1 MVDAYRLVSMGVQ
14 DTRRKLD
21 PLFDPSSL
29 AIVGA
34 SPDSWYSS
42 RITENLTDYG
52 YDGDCY
58 LVNPNRETAWDR
70 RCYDAIS
77 DLPEVVDLAVVVV
90 PREYVVDVVREAGE
104 VGVPAALVITTGF
117 SEADERGA
125 ELEAEL
131 EATAEEYAI
140 SVAGPNCIG
149 LANAQAGTVLTGL
162 CSREP
167 EPGHIGLASQSGAL
181 SFATFFENAAD
192 EDTHFSHIVSTGNE
206 VDQSLVDY
214 VEYMAADPDVEV
226 ICTYI
231 EGVTEPRRFIEV
243 ARETVATG
251 TPVLAVKVGSSD
263 VAQAAAESHTG
274 SLTGNDEV
282 WDAAFGQA
290 GIERL
295 PDIPDLTSRAQ
306 AHAAFDPPDSS
317 RVCVASTSG
326 GLATLLADLAEDRGL
341 DLPQLG
347 DGTEEA
353 LLEMEDLLTF
363 GELHNP
369 VDIRAQG
376 AEVLP
381 DVAETLFADDAFDA
395 YVFGIGLSAV
405 DADADLI
412 ADHLL
417 TVAEMTDAPVIFLW
431 TGRREPAELD
441 DPQPYERVRADYPLF
456 YEPSKAIDALASLV
470 RFDEARDRLVG
481 RPPFELDERSPS
493 DLPSDATLTWSQA
506 TSLLDD
512 YGIDLPATR
521 SASSSEEAARYASRI
536 GTPVVMKVDSPDIAH
551 RNDVGAVRVGVES
564 SAEAQRAYEDIVA
577 NVFEH
582 DDEATIEGV
591 LVQEMIEG
599 GVEALVGASQDP
611 NLGPVVTLGSGGTQ
625 VEALQDTTHLV
636 APFGKGDAYG
646 ALKRTDLPARFEH
659 EFGPDAS
666 LDSLAN
672 LITKVGNLVAKRR
685 EVAELDLNPVMVRPD
700 RSVCVDAF
708 VKTD

>member
-1 MVDAYRLVSMGVQ
+1 MDVQ
-14 DTRRKLD
+14 DARRDLD
-21 PLFDPSSL
+21 PLFDPESL

-34 SPDSWYSS
+34 SPDSWYAS
-42 RITENLTDYG
+42 RITDNLLSYG
-52 YDGDCY
+52 YDGDVY
-58 LVNPNRETAWDR
+58 LINPNREEAWDR
-70 RCYDAIS
+70 NCYDSIA
-77 DLPEVVDLAVVVV
+77 DVPETVDLAVVVV
-90 PREYVVDVVREAGE
+90 PREVVVDVVREAGE
-104 VGVPAALVITTGF
+104 EGVPTALVITTGF
-117 SEADERGA
+117 SEADERGM

-131 EATAEEYAI
+131 KATAEEAGI
-140 SVAGPNCIG
+140 RVAGPNCIG
-149 LANAQAGTVLTGL
+149 LANAQEGLVLTGL
-162 CSREP
+162 CSRQP

-192 EDTHFSHIVSTGNE
+192 EDTHFSHIISTGNE
-206 VDQSLVDY
+206 VDQGLADY
-214 VEYMAADPDVEV
+214 VEYMAADPDCEV

-231 EGVTEPRRFIEV
+231 EGVSEPRRFIEV

-251 TPVLAVKVGSSD
+251 TPVLAVKVGSSE
-263 VAQAAAESHTG
+263 VAQEAAESHTG

-290 GIERL
+290 GIERV
-295 PDIPDLTSRAQ
+295 PDIPDLTSRAS

-326 GLATLLADLAEDRGL
+326 GLATLLADLVDER
-341 DLPQLG
+341 DLEMPQLSAE
-347 DGTEEA
+347 TEQA
-353 LLEMEDLLTF
+353 MLDMDDLLTF

-369 VDIRAQG
+369 VDIRAAG

-381 DVAETLFADDAFDA
+381 EVAGELFADDSFDA

-405 DADADLI
+405 DEDADMI

-417 TVAEMTDAPVIFLW
+417 EVGKMTDDPVIFLW
-431 TGRREPAELD
+431 TGRKEPAELD
-441 DPQPYERVRADYPLF
+441 DPQPYERVRAEFPLF
-456 YEPSKAIDALASLV
+456 YEPTKAVDALASLV

-481 RPPFELDERSPS
+481 RPPFELENRVTSG
-493 DLPSDATLTWSQA
+493 LPPESTVTWADATE
-506 TSLLDD
+506 LLED
-512 YGIDLPATR
+512 YGIDLPETRLATE
-521 SASSSEEAARYASRI
+521 SEEAARYASQI
-536 GTPVVMKVDSPDIAH
+536 GTPVVMKVDSPDVAH
-551 RNDVGAVRVGVES
+551 RNHIGAVRVGVES
-564 SAEAQRAYEDIVA
+564 PTDAQRAYEEIVA
-577 NVFEH
+577 AVFEH
-582 DDEATIEGV
+582 HPDATIEGV
-591 LVQEMIEG
+591 LVQEMVDS

-611 NLGPVVTLGSGGTQ
+611 NLGPVVTVGSGGTQ
-625 VEALQDTTHLV
+625 VEALKDTTHLV

-685 EVAELDLNPVMVRPD
+685 EVAELDLNPVMVRPE

-708 VKTD
+708 VGTD

>member
-1 MVDAYRLVSMGVQ
+1 ME
-14 DTRRKLD
+14 TRELD

-42 RITENLTDYG
+42 RITEHLTSYG
-52 YDGDCY
+52 YDGDYY
-58 LVNPNRETAWDR
+58 LVNPNREEAWDR
-70 RCYDAIS
+70 QCYDTVS
-77 DLPEVVDLAVVVV
+77 DLPEVVDLVVVVV
-90 PREYVVDVVREAGE
+90 PREHVVDVVREAGE

-131 EATAEEYAI
+131 EATAADYAI

-192 EDTHFSHIVSTGNE
+192 EDTHFSHVVSTGNE
-206 VDQSLVDY
+206 VDQSLADY

-263 VAQAAAESHTG
+263 VATAAAESHTG

-290 GIERL
+290 GIERV
-295 PDIPDLTSRAQ
+295 PDVPDLTSRAS
-306 AHAAFDPPDSS
+306 AHAAFDPPDSN

-326 GLATLLADLAEDRGL
+326 GLATLLADLAEERGL
-341 DLPQLG
+341 DLPQLA
-347 DGTEEA
+347 DETEQA
-353 LLEMEDLLTF
+353 LLDDDALLTF
-363 GELHNP
+363 GELNNP

-381 DVAETLFADDAFDA
+381 DVAETLFADDSFDA

-405 DADADLI
+405 DADADTI

-417 TVAEMTDAPVIFLW
+417 EVGEMTDDPVIFLW
-431 TGRREPAELD
+431 TGRQEPADLD
-441 DPQPYERVRADYPLF
+441 DPQPYERVRAEYPLF
-456 YEPSKAIDALASLV
+456 YEPTKSIDALASLV

-481 RPPFELDERSPS
+481 RPPFELDERPVSA
-493 DLPSDATLTWSQA
+493 DLPGNRTITWSTA
-506 TSLLDD
+506 TDLLEN

-536 GTPVVMKVDSPDIAH
+536 GTPVVMKVDSPDVAH
-551 RNDVGAVRVGVES
+551 RNRVGAVRVGVDS
-564 SAEAQRAYEDIVA
+564 PSEAQRAYEEIVA

-611 NLGPVVTLGSGGTQ
+611 NLGPVVTVGSGGTQ

-636 APFGKGDAYG
+636 APFGEGDAYG
-646 ALKRTDLPARFEH
+646 ALNRTDLPARFEH
-659 EFGPDAS
+659 EFGSDAS

-672 LITKVGNLVAKRR
+672 LVTKVGNLVAKRR
-685 EVAELDLNPVMVRPD
+685 DVAELDLNPVMVRPE

-708 VKTD
+708 VKTE

>member
-1 MVDAYRLVSMGVQ
+1 MN
-14 DTRRKLD
+14 TRELD

-42 RITENLTDYG
+42 RITEHLTDYG
-52 YDGDCY
+52 YDGDLY

-70 RCYDAIS
+70 RCYDAMS
-77 DLPEVVDLAVVVV
+77 GLPETVDLAVVVV
-90 PREYVVDVVREAGE
+90 PREHVVDVVREAGE

-131 EATAEEYAI
+131 EATAAEYAI

-206 VDQSLVDY
+206 VDQSLADY

-274 SLTGNDEV
+274 SLTGNDEA

-290 GIERL
+290 GIERV
-295 PDIPDLTSRAQ
+295 PDVPDLTSRAR
-306 AHAAFDPPDSS
+306 AHAAFDPPDSN

-326 GLATLLADLAEDRGL
+326 GLATLLADLAEERGL
-341 DLPQLG
+341 DLPRLAG
-347 DGTEEA
+347 GTEEA
-353 LLEMEDLLTF
+353 LLEMDDLLTF

-369 VDIRAQG
+369 VDIRAQV
-376 AEVLP
+376 AAVLP
-381 DVAETLFADDAFDA
+381 AVAEELFTDEAFDA

-405 DADADLI
+405 DADADAI

-417 TVAEMTDAPVIFLW
+417 DVTEMTDDPVIFLW
-431 TGRREPAELD
+431 TGRREPADLD
-441 DPQPYERVRADYPLF
+441 DPQPYERVRAEYPLF

-481 RPPFELDERSPS
+481 RPPFELDGRTPS
-493 DLPSDATLTWSQA
+493 DLPRDATLTWSRA

-521 SASSSEEAARYASRI
+521 SATSSEEAARYASRI
-536 GTPVVMKVDSPDIAH
+536 GTPVVMKVDSPDVAH
-551 RNDVGAVRVGVES
+551 RNEVGAVRVGVES

-577 NVFEH
+577 NVFEY

-611 NLGPVVTLGSGGTQ
+611 NLGPVVTVGSGGTQ

-646 ALKRTDLPARFEH
+646 ALNRTDLPARFEH
-659 EFGPDAS
+659 EFGHDAS

-672 LITKVGNLVAKRR
+672 LITKVGNLVARRR
-685 EVAELDLNPVMVRPD
+685 EVAELDLNPVMVRPE

-708 VKTD
+708 VGTD

>member
-1 MVDAYRLVSMGVQ
+1 MN
-14 DTRRKLD
+14 TRQLD

-42 RITENLTDYG
+42 RIFEHLTGYG
-52 YDGDCY
+52 YDGDRY
-58 LVNPNRETAWDR
+58 LVNPNREAAWDR
-70 RCYDAIS
+70 TCYDGVS

-90 PREYVVDVVREAGE
+90 PREHVVDVVREAGE
-104 VGVPAALVITTGF
+104 VGIPAALVITTGF

-131 EATAEEYAI
+131 EATAAEYEI

-192 EDTHFSHIVSTGNE
+192 EDTHFSHVVSTGNE
-206 VDQSLVDY
+206 VDQSLADY
-214 VEYMAADPDVEV
+214 VAYMAADPDVEV

-251 TPVLAVKVGSSD
+251 TPVLAVKVGGSD

-290 GIERL
+290 GIERV
-295 PDIPDLTSRAQ
+295 PDVPDLTSRAS
-306 AHAAFDPPDSS
+306 AHAAFDPPDSN

-326 GLATLLADLAEDRGL
+326 GLATLLADLAEERGL
-341 DLPQLG
+341 DLPQLA
-347 DGTEEA
+347 DETERR
-353 LLEMEDLLTF
+353 LLDSDDLLTF

-376 AEVLP
+376 AEILP
-381 DVAETLFADDAFDA
+381 DVADTLFADDGFDA

-405 DADADLI
+405 DEDAAMI

-417 TVAEMTDAPVIFLW
+417 DVEEMTDDPVIFLW
-431 TGRREPAELD
+431 TGRRSPADLD
-441 DPQPYERVRADYPLF
+441 DPQPYERVRAEYPLF
-456 YEPSKAIDALASLV
+456 YEPTKAIDALASLV

-481 RPPFELDERSPS
+481 RPPFELDERPAASE
-493 DLPSDATLTWSQA
+493 LPANSTLPWSRATA
-506 TSLLDD
+506 LLED

-521 SASSSEEAARYASRI
+521 SASSSEEAARFASRI

-551 RNDVGAVRVGVES
+551 RNHIGAVRVGVDS
-564 SAEAQRAYEDIVA
+564 PSAAQRAYEDIVA
-577 NVFEH
+577 AVFEH

-591 LVQEMIEG
+591 LVQERVDS

-611 NLGPVVTLGSGGTQ
+611 NLGPVVTVGSGGTQ

-672 LITKVGNLVAKRR
+672 LVTKVGNLVATRR
-685 EVAELDLNPVMVRPD
+685 EVAELDLNPVMVRPE

-708 VKTD
+708 VKTE

>member
-1 MVDAYRLVSMGVQ
+1 M
-14 DTRRKLD
+14 DTRQLD

-42 RITENLTDYG
+42 RIFEHLTGYG
-52 YDGDCY
+52 YDGDLY
-58 LVNPNRETAWDR
+58 LVNPNREEAWDR
-70 RCYDAIS
+70 PCYDGVS

-90 PREYVVDVVREAGE
+90 PRGHVVDVVREAGE
-104 VGVPAALVITTGF
+104 LGIPAALVITTGF

-131 EATAEEYAI
+131 EATAAAYEI

-206 VDQSLVDY
+206 VDQSLADY
-214 VEYMAADPDVEV
+214 VGYMAADPDVEV

-251 TPVLAVKVGSSD
+251 TPVLAVKVGGSD

-290 GIERL
+290 GIERV
-295 PDIPDLTSRAQ
+295 PDVPDLTSRAS
-306 AHAAFDPPDSS
+306 AHAAFDPPDSN

-326 GLATLLADLAEDRGL
+326 GLATLLADLAEERGL
-341 DLPQLG
+341 DLPQLA
-347 DGTEEA
+347 DETERR
-353 LLEMEDLLTF
+353 LLDSDDLLTF
-363 GELHNP
+363 DELHNP

-376 AEVLP
+376 AEILP
-381 DVAETLFADDAFDA
+381 DVADTLFADDGFDA

-405 DADADLI
+405 DEDAAMI

-417 TVAEMTDAPVIFLW
+417 DVAEMTDDPVMFLW
-431 TGRREPAELD
+431 TGRRSPADLD
-441 DPQPYERVRADYPLF
+441 DPQPYERVRAEYPLF
-456 YEPSKAIDALASLV
+456 YEPTKAIDALASLV

-481 RPPFELDERSPS
+481 RPPFELDERPAASELS
-493 DLPSDATLTWSQA
+493 ANSTLPWSRATA
-506 TSLLDD
+506 LLED

-551 RNDVGAVRVGVES
+551 RNHIGAVRVGVDS
-564 SAEAQRAYEDIVA
+564 PSAAQRAYEDIVA
-577 NVFEH
+577 AVFEY

-591 LVQEMIEG
+591 LVQEMVDS

-611 NLGPVVTLGSGGTQ
+611 NLGPVVTVGSGGTQ

-646 ALKRTDLPARFEH
+646 ALKRTDLRARFEH
-659 EFGPDAS
+659 GFGPDAS

-672 LITKVGNLVAKRR
+672 LVTKVGNLVATRR
-685 EVAELDLNPVMVRPD
+685 EVAELDLNPVMVRPE

-708 VKTD
+708 VKTE

>member
-1 MVDAYRLVSMGVQ
+1 M
-14 DTRRKLD
+14 DTRQLD

-42 RITENLTDYG
+42 RITEHLTGYG
-52 YDGDCY
+52 YDGDYY
-58 LVNPNRETAWDR
+58 LVNPNREAAWDR
-70 RCYDAIS
+70 RCYDSVS
-77 DLPEVVDLAVVVV
+77 DLPEVVDLVVVVV
-90 PREYVVDVVREAGE
+90 PREHVVDVVREAGE

-131 EATAEEYAI
+131 EATAADYDI
-140 SVAGPNCIG
+140 NVAGPNCIG

-167 EPGHIGLASQSGAL
+167 EPGNIGLASQSGAL

-192 EDTHFSHIVSTGNE
+192 EDTHFSHVVSTGNE
-206 VDQSLVDY
+206 VDQSLADY

-251 TPVLAVKVGSSD
+251 TPVLAVKVGGSD

-290 GIERL
+290 GIERV
-295 PDIPDLTSRAQ
+295 PDVPDLTSRAS
-306 AHAAFDPPDSS
+306 AHAAFDPPDSN

-326 GLATLLADLAEDRGL
+326 GLATLLADLAEERGL
-341 DLPQLG
+341 DLPQLA
-347 DGTEEA
+347 DETEQR
-353 LLEMEDLLTF
+353 LLDNDALLTF

-376 AEVLP
+376 AEILP
-381 DVAETLFADDAFDA
+381 EVAETLFADDGFDA

-405 DADADLI
+405 DADADAI

-417 TVAEMTDAPVIFLW
+417 EVGEMTDDPVIFLW
-431 TGRREPAELD
+431 TGRQEPADLD
-441 DPQPYERVRADYPLF
+441 DPQPYERVRAEFPLF
-456 YEPSKAIDALASLV
+456 YEPTKSIDALASLV

-481 RPPFELDERSPS
+481 RPPFELDERPVSSAPPTNS
-493 DLPSDATLTWSQA
+493 TLTWSRA
-506 TSLLDD
+506 TELLED

-551 RNDVGAVRVGVES
+551 RNEVGAARVGVDS
-564 SAEAQRAYEDIVA
+564 PAAAQRAYEEIVA

-591 LVQEMIEG
+591 LVQEMVDS

-611 NLGPVVTLGSGGTQ
+611 NLGPVVTVGSGGTQ

-646 ALKRTDLPARFEH
+646 ALKRTDLPARFDH

-672 LITKVGNLVAKRR
+672 LVTKVGNLVATRR
-685 EVAELDLNPVMVRPD
+685 EVTELDLNPVMVRPE

-708 VKTD
+708 VKTE

>member
-1 MVDAYRLVSMGVQ
+1 ME
-14 DTRRKLD
+14 TRELD

-42 RITENLTDYG
+42 RITEHLTDYG
-52 YDGDCY
+52 YDGEHY

-70 RCYDAIS
+70 RCYDAIA
-77 DLPEVVDLAVVVV
+77 DLPEVVDLVVVVV
-90 PREYVVDVVREAGE
+90 PREHVVDVVREAGE

-131 EATAEEYAI
+131 EATAAEYDI

-274 SLTGNDEV
+274 SLTGNDAV

-306 AHAAFDPPDSS
+306 AHAAFDPPDSN

-341 DLPQLG
+341 DLPQLA
-347 DGTEEA
+347 DGTETT

-381 DVAETLFADDAFDA
+381 DVAETLFADEAFDA

-405 DADADLI
+405 DSDADLI

-441 DPQPYERVRADYPLF
+441 DPQPYEQVRAEYPLF

-481 RPPFELDERSPS
+481 RPPFELDERGPS
-493 DLPSDATLTWSQA
+493 DLPSDTTLTWSRA
-506 TSLLDD
+506 TALLDD
-512 YGIDLPATR
+512 YGIDRPATR

-551 RNDVGAVRVGVES
+551 RNDVGAVRVGVDS
-564 SAEAQRAYEDIVA
+564 PAEAQRAYEDIVA

-611 NLGPVVTLGSGGTQ
+611 NLGPVVTVGSGGTQ

-685 EVAELDLNPVMVRPD
+685 EVAELDLNPVMVRPE

-708 VKTD
+708 VKTE

>member
-1 MVDAYRLVSMGVQ
+1 MGVQ
-14 DTRRKLD
+14 DTRRNLD
-21 PLFDPSSL
+21 PLFDPASL

-42 RITENLTDYG
+42 RITEHLTSYG
-52 YDGDCY
+52 YDGDLY
-58 LVNPNRETAWDR
+58 LVNPNRESAWDR
-70 RCYDAIS
+70 RCYDAVS
-77 DLPEVVDLAVVVV
+77 DLPAVVDLVVVVV
-90 PREYVVDVVREAGE
+90 PREHVVDVVRESGE
-104 VGVPAALVITTGF
+104 LGIPAALVITTGF

-140 SVAGPNCIG
+140 NVAGPNCIG
-149 LANAQAGTVLTGL
+149 LANTQAGTVLTGI

-167 EPGHIGLASQSGAL
+167 DPGNIGLASQSGAL

-206 VDQSLVDY
+206 VDQSLADY

-274 SLTGNDEV
+274 SLTGNDAA

-290 GIERL
+290 GIERV
-295 PDIPDLTSRAQ
+295 PDIPDLTTRAQ
-306 AHAAFDPPDSS
+306 AHAAFDPPDSR
-317 RVCVASTSG
+317 RVCIASTSG
-326 GLATLLADLAEDRGL
+326 GLATLLADLAEERGL
-341 DLPQLG
+341 DLPQLA
-347 DGTEEA
+347 DETETA
-353 LLEMEDLLTF
+353 LLEMDDLLTF

-381 DVAETLFADDAFDA
+381 EVADALFADDSFDA

-405 DADADLI
+405 DEDADVI

-417 TVAEMTDAPVIFLW
+417 AVAEMTDDPVIFLW
-431 TGRREPAELD
+431 TGRREPADLD
-441 DPQPYERVRADYPLF
+441 DPQPYERVRAEYPLF
-456 YEPSKAIDALASLV
+456 YEPGKSIDALASLV

-481 RPPFELDERSPS
+481 RPPFELGERSVS
-493 DLPSDATLTWSQA
+493 DLPSDSTLAWSRATA
-506 TSLLDD
+506 LLED
-512 YGIDLPATR
+512 YGVDLPATR
-521 SASSSEEAARYASRI
+521 SATSSEEAARYASRI
-536 GTPVVMKVDSPDIAH
+536 GTPVVMKVDSPDVAH
-551 RNDVGAVRVGVES
+551 RNRIGAVRVGVDS
-564 SAEAQRAYEDIVA
+564 PAAAQRAYEEIVA

-582 DDEATIEGV
+582 DADATIEGV
-591 LVQEMIEG
+591 LVQEMVEG

-646 ALKRTDLPARFEH
+646 ALDRTDIPARFEH
-659 EFGPDAS
+659 EFGADAS

-672 LITKVGNLVAKRR
+672 LVTKVGNLVAKRR
-685 EVAELDLNPVMVRPD
+685 DVAELDLNPVMVRPE

-708 VKTD
+708 VRTD

>member
-1 MVDAYRLVSMGVQ
+1 MAIQ
-14 DTRRKLD
+14 DTRRNLD
-21 PLFDPSSL
+21 PLFDPASL

-34 SPDSWYSS
+34 SPDSWYAS
-42 RITENLTDYG
+42 RITENLTSYG
-52 YDGDCY
+52 YDGDLY
-58 LVNPNRETAWDR
+58 LVNPNREEAWDR
-70 RCYDAIS
+70 NCYDSVS
-77 DLPEVVDLAVVVV
+77 DLPETVDLAVVVV
-90 PREYVVDVVREAGE
+90 PREVVVDVVREAGE
-104 VGVPAALVITTGF
+104 GGIPAALVITTGF

-131 EATAEEYAI
+131 EAAAADYDI

-167 EPGHIGLASQSGAL
+167 RPGNIGLASQSGAL

-206 VDQSLVDY
+206 VDQSLADY

-251 TPVLAVKVGSSD
+251 TPVLAVKVGGSD

-290 GIERL
+290 GIERV
-295 PDIPDLTSRAQ
+295 PDIPDLTSRAS
-306 AHAAFDPPDSS
+306 AHAAFDPPDSN

-326 GLATLLADLAEDRGL
+326 GLATLLADLAEERGL
-341 DLPQLG
+341 DLPQLA
-347 DGTEEA
+347 DGTEQA
-353 LLEMEDLLTF
+353 LLDDDALLTF

-376 AEVLP
+376 AEILP
-381 DVAETLFADDAFDA
+381 DVAETLFADDGFDA

-405 DADADLI
+405 DADADAI

-417 TVAEMTDAPVIFLW
+417 AVAEMTDDPVIFLW
-431 TGRREPAELD
+431 TGRKQPQALD
-441 DPQPYERVRADYPLF
+441 DPQPYERVRAEYPLF

-470 RFDEARDRLVG
+470 EFDRARDRLVG
-481 RPPFELDERSPS
+481 RPPFELDGQTPS
-493 DLPSDATLTWSQA
+493 DLPSNSTLTWSQS

-512 YGIDLPATR
+512 YGIDLPTTR

-536 GTPVVMKVDSPDIAH
+536 GTPVVMKVDSPDVAH
-551 RNDVGAVRVGVES
+551 RNEVGAVRVGVDS
-564 SAEAQRAYEDIVA
+564 PAAAQRAYEEIVA
-577 NVFEH
+577 NVFEY

-591 LVQEMIEG
+591 LVQEMVDS

-611 NLGPVVTLGSGGTQ
+611 NLGPVVTVGSGGTQ

-646 ALKRTDLPARFEH
+646 ALNRTDIPARFEH
-659 EFGPDAS
+659 EFGADAS

-672 LITKVGNLVAKRR
+672 LVTKVGNLVAKRR
-685 EVAELDLNPVMVRPD
+685 EVAALDLNPVMVRPE

-708 VKTD
+708 VRTD

>member
-1 MVDAYRLVSMGVQ
+1 MAIQ
-14 DTRRKLD
+14 DTRRNLD

-34 SPDSWYSS
+34 SPDSWYAS

-52 YDGDCY
+52 YDGDLY
-58 LVNPNRETAWDR
+58 LVNPNREEAWNR
-70 RCYDAIS
+70 PCYDGVS

-90 PREYVVDVVREAGE
+90 PREHVVDVVREAGE
-104 VGVPAALVITTGF
+104 TGIPAALVITTGF

-131 EATAEEYAI
+131 EAAAAANEI

-162 CSREP
+162 CSRAP
-167 EPGHIGLASQSGAL
+167 DPGHIGLASQSGAL

-192 EDTHFSHIVSTGNE
+192 EDTHFSHVVSTGNE
-206 VDQSLVDY
+206 VDQSLADY

-251 TPVLAVKVGSSD
+251 TPVLAVKVGGSD

-290 GIERL
+290 GIERV

-306 AHAAFDPPDSS
+306 AHAAFDPPDSN

-341 DLPQLG
+341 AMPQLAA
-347 DGTEEA
+347 DTERR
-353 LLEMEDLLTF
+353 LLDDDDLLTF

-376 AEVLP
+376 AEILP
-381 DVAETLFADDAFDA
+381 DVAETLFADDGFDA

-405 DADADLI
+405 DEDAAVI

-417 TVAEMTDAPVIFLW
+417 EVAGMTDDPVIFLW
-431 TGRREPAELD
+431 TGRRSPADLD
-441 DPQPYERVRADYPLF
+441 DPQPYERVRAEYPLF
-456 YEPSKAIDALASLV
+456 YEPTKAIDALASLV

-481 RPPFELDERSPS
+481 RPPFELDGRTPS
-493 DLPSDATLTWSQA
+493 DLPADSTLTWSRSTA
-506 TSLLDD
+506 LLED
-512 YGIDLPATR
+512 YGVDLPRTR

-551 RNDVGAVRVGVES
+551 RNRVGAVRVGVDS
-564 SAEAQRAYEDIVA
+564 PSAAQRAYEDIVA
-577 NVFEH
+577 AAFDH

-591 LVQEMIEG
+591 LVQEMVDS

-611 NLGPVVTLGSGGTQ
+611 NLGPVVTVGSGGTQ

-672 LITKVGNLVAKRR
+672 LVTKVGNLVAKRR
-685 EVAELDLNPVMVRPD
+685 EVAELDLNPVMVRPE

-708 VKTD
+708 VKTE

>member
-1 MVDAYRLVSMGVQ
+1 ME
-14 DTRRKLD
+14 TRELD

-42 RITENLTDYG
+42 RITEHLTSYG
-52 YDGDCY
+52 YDGDYY
-58 LVNPNRETAWDR
+58 LVNPNREEAWDR
-70 RCYDAIS
+70 QCYDTVS
-77 DLPEVVDLAVVVV
+77 DLPEVVDLVVVVV
-90 PREYVVDVVREAGE
+90 PREHVVDVVREAGE

-131 EATAEEYAI
+131 EATAADYAI

-192 EDTHFSHIVSTGNE
+192 EDTHFSHVVSTGNE
-206 VDQSLVDY
+206 VDQSLADY

-263 VAQAAAESHTG
+263 VATAAAESHTG

-290 GIERL
+290 GIERV
-295 PDIPDLTSRAQ
+295 PDVPDLTSRAS
-306 AHAAFDPPDSS
+306 AHAAFDPPDSN

-326 GLATLLADLAEDRGL
+326 GLATLLADLAEERGL
-341 DLPQLG
+341 DLPQLA
-347 DGTEEA
+347 DETERA
-353 LLEMEDLLTF
+353 LLDDDALLTF

-376 AEVLP
+376 AEILP
-381 DVAETLFADDAFDA
+381 DVAETLFADDNFDA

-405 DADADLI
+405 DEDADVI

-417 TVAEMTDAPVIFLW
+417 EVGEMTDDPVIFLW
-431 TGRREPAELD
+431 TGRQEPADLD
-441 DPQPYERVRADYPLF
+441 DPQPYERVRAEYPLF
-456 YEPSKAIDALASLV
+456 YEPTKSIDALASLV

-481 RPPFELDERSPS
+481 RPPFELDERPVSA
-493 DLPSDATLTWSQA
+493 DLPGNRTITWSTA
-506 TSLLDD
+506 TDLLED
-512 YGIDLPATR
+512 YGVDLPATR

-536 GTPVVMKVDSPDIAH
+536 GTPVVMKVDSPDVAH
-551 RNDVGAVRVGVES
+551 RNRVGAVRVGVDS
-564 SAEAQRAYEDIVA
+564 PSEAQRAYEEIVA

-591 LVQEMIEG
+591 LVQEMVDS

-611 NLGPVVTLGSGGTQ
+611 NLGPVVTVGSGGTQ

-646 ALKRTDLPARFEH
+646 ALNRTDLPARFEH
-659 EFGPDAS
+659 EFGSDAS

-672 LITKVGNLVAKRR
+672 LVTKVGNLVAKRR
-685 EVAELDLNPVMVRPD
+685 DVAELDLNPVMVRPE

-708 VKTD
+708 VKTE

>member
-1 MVDAYRLVSMGVQ
+1 ME
-14 DTRRKLD
+14 TRELD

-42 RITENLTDYG
+42 RITEHLVDYG

-70 RCYDAIS
+70 QCYDSIS
-77 DLPEVVDLAVVVV
+77 DLPEVVDLVVVVV
-90 PREYVVDVVREAGE
+90 PREHVVDVVREAGE

-125 ELEAEL
+125 QLEAEL
-131 EATAEEYAI
+131 EATAAEYAI

-290 GIERL
+290 GIERV
-295 PDIPDLTSRAQ
+295 PDVPDLTSRAR
-306 AHAAFDPPDSS
+306 AHAAFDPPASN

-326 GLATLLADLAEDRGL
+326 GLATLLADLAEERGL
-341 DLPQLG
+341 DLPRLA
-347 DGTEEA
+347 DGTEGA
-353 LLEMEDLLTF
+353 LLGMDDLLTF

-381 DVAETLFADDAFDA
+381 AVAEELFADDAFDA

-405 DADADLI
+405 DADADMI
-412 ADHLL
+412 ADNLL
-417 TVAEMTDAPVIFLW
+417 AVAEMTDDPVIFLW
-431 TGRREPAELD
+431 TGRREPADLD
-441 DPQPYERVRADYPLF
+441 DPQPYERVRAEYPLF

-481 RPPFELDERSPS
+481 RPPFELDGQSAS

-521 SASSSEEAARYASRI
+521 SATSSEEAARYASRI

-551 RNDVGAVRVGVES
+551 RNEVGAVRVGVES

-611 NLGPVVTLGSGGTQ
+611 NLGPVVTVGSGGTK

-685 EVAELDLNPVMVRPD
+685 EVAELDLNPVLVRPE

>member
-1 MVDAYRLVSMGVQ
+1 
-14 DTRRKLD
+14 
-21 PLFDPSSL
+21 
-29 AIVGA
+29 
-34 SPDSWYSS
+34 
-42 RITENLTDYG
+42 
-52 YDGDCY
+52 
-58 LVNPNRETAWDR
+58 
-70 RCYDAIS
+70 
-77 DLPEVVDLAVVVV
+77 
-90 PREYVVDVVREAGE
+90 
-104 VGVPAALVITTGF
+104 
-117 SEADERGA
+117 
-125 ELEAEL
+125 
-131 EATAEEYAI
+131 
-140 SVAGPNCIG
+140 
-149 LANAQAGTVLTGL
+149 
-162 CSREP
+162 
-167 EPGHIGLASQSGAL
+167 
-181 SFATFFENAAD
+181 
-192 EDTHFSHIVSTGNE
+192 
-206 VDQSLVDY
+206 
-214 VEYMAADPDVEV
+214 
-226 ICTYI
+226 
-231 EGVTEPRRFIEV
+231 
-243 ARETVATG
+243 
-251 TPVLAVKVGSSD
+251 VLAVKVGSSD

-274 SLTGNDEV
+274 SLTGNDAV

-290 GIERL
+290 GIERV
-295 PDIPDLTSRAQ
+295 PDVPDLTSRAQ

-341 DLPQLG
+341 DLPQLA

-363 GELHNP
+363 DELHNP

-376 AEVLP
+376 AAVLP

-405 DADADLI
+405 DADADMI
-412 ADHLL
+412 ADNLL
-417 TVAEMTDAPVIFLW
+417 AVAEMTDDPVIFLW

-441 DPQPYERVRADYPLF
+441 APQPYERVRADYPLF

-481 RPPFELDERSPS
+481 RPPFELDGRGPS
-493 DLPSDATLTWSQA
+493 DLPSDATLTWSRA
-506 TSLLDD
+506 TALLDD

-551 RNDVGAVRVGVES
+551 RNEVGAVRVGVDS
-564 SAEAQRAYEDIVA
+564 PAEAQRAYEDIVA

-599 GVEALVGASQDP
+599 GVEALVGAAQDP
-611 NLGPVVTLGSGGTQ
+611 NLGPVVTVGSGGTQ

-666 LDSLAN
+666 LDSFAN
-672 LITKVGNLVAKRR
+672 LVTKVGNLVAKRR
-685 EVAELDLNPVMVRPD
+685 EVAELDLNPVMVRPE
-700 RSVCVDAF
+700 RSVPVDAF
-708 VKTD
+708 VRAD

>member
-1 MVDAYRLVSMGVQ
+1 
-14 DTRRKLD
+14 
-21 PLFDPSSL
+21 
-29 AIVGA
+29 
-34 SPDSWYSS
+34 
-42 RITENLTDYG
+42 
-52 YDGDCY
+52 
-58 LVNPNRETAWDR
+58 
-70 RCYDAIS
+70 
-77 DLPEVVDLAVVVV
+77 VVV
-90 PREYVVDVVREAGE
+90 PREHVVDVVREAGE
-104 VGVPAALVITTGF
+104 VGIPAALVITTGF

-125 ELEAEL
+125 QLEVEL
-131 EATAEEYAI
+131 EATAAEYEI

-192 EDTHFSHIVSTGNE
+192 EDTHFSHVVSTGNE
-206 VDQSLVDY
+206 VDQSLADY
-214 VEYMAADPDVEV
+214 VAYMAADPDVEV

-251 TPVLAVKVGSSD
+251 TPVLAVKVGGSD

-290 GIERL
+290 GIERV
-295 PDIPDLTSRAQ
+295 PDVPDLTSRAS
-306 AHAAFDPPDSS
+306 AHAAFDPPDSN

-326 GLATLLADLAEDRGL
+326 GLATLLADLAEERGL
-341 DLPQLG
+341 DLPQLA
-347 DGTEEA
+347 DETERR
-353 LLEMEDLLTF
+353 LLDSDDLLTF

-381 DVAETLFADDAFDA
+381 DVAETLFADDGFDA

-405 DADADLI
+405 DEDAAMI

-417 TVAEMTDAPVIFLW
+417 DVAEMTDDPVIFLW
-431 TGRREPAELD
+431 TGRRSPADLD
-441 DPQPYERVRADYPLF
+441 DPQPYERVRAEYPLF
-456 YEPSKAIDALASLV
+456 YEPTKAIDALASLV

-481 RPPFELDERSPS
+481 RPPFELDERPAASE
-493 DLPSDATLTWSQA
+493 LPANSTLPWSRATA
-506 TSLLDD
+506 LLED

-551 RNDVGAVRVGVES
+551 RNHIGAVRVGVDS
-564 SAEAQRAYEDIVA
+564 PSAAQRAYEDIVA
-577 NVFEH
+577 AVFEH

-591 LVQEMIEG
+591 LVQEMVDS

-611 NLGPVVTLGSGGTQ
+611 NLGPVVTVGSGGTQ

-672 LITKVGNLVAKRR
+672 LVTKVGNLVATRR
-685 EVAELDLNPVMVRPD
+685 EVAELDLNPVMVRPE

-708 VKTD
+708 VKTE

>member
-1 MVDAYRLVSMGVQ
+1 METRL
-14 DTRRKLD
+14 LD
-21 PLFDPSSL
+21 PLFEPSSL

-42 RITENLTDYG
+42 RITDNLTSYG
-52 YDGDCY
+52 YDGDLY

-70 RCYDAIS
+70 DCYDALS

-90 PREYVVDVVREAGE
+90 PREHVVDVVREAGE
-104 VGVPAALVITTGF
+104 IGIPAALVITTGF
-117 SEADERGA
+117 GEADERGA
-125 ELEAEL
+125 ELETEL

-149 LANAQAGTVLTGL
+149 LANAREGVVLTGL
-162 CSREP
+162 CSRQP

-192 EDTHFSHIVSTGNE
+192 EDTHFSHVVSTGNE
-206 VDQSLVDY
+206 VDQSLADY

-263 VAQAAAESHTG
+263 VAREAAESHTG
-274 SLTGNDEV
+274 SLTGNDAV

-290 GIERL
+290 GIERV
-295 PDIPDLTSRAQ
+295 PDVPDLTSRAS

-341 DLPQLG
+341 DLPQLT
-347 DGTEEA
+347 DETERA
-353 LLEMEDLLTF
+353 LLEMDDLLTF
-363 GELHNP
+363 GELRNP
-369 VDIRAQG
+369 VDIRAAG
-376 AEVLP
+376 AEVLT
-381 DVAETLFADDAFDA
+381 DVAAELFDDDSFDA

-405 DADADLI
+405 DAEADAI
-412 ADHLL
+412 ADRLL

-431 TGRREPAELD
+431 TGRREPADLD
-441 DPQPYERVRADYPLF
+441 DPQPYERVRAEYPLF
-456 YEPSKAIDALASLV
+456 YEPSKAMDALASLV

-481 RPPFELDERSPS
+481 RPPFELDERP
-493 DLPSDATLTWSQA
+493 A
-506 TSLLDD
+506 TSTLPTESTITWAPATDLLDS

-536 GTPVVMKVDSPDIAH
+536 GTPVVMKVDSPDVAH
-551 RNDVGAVRVGVES
+551 RNQIGAVRVGVDS
-564 SAEAQRAYEDIVA
+564 PTEAQRAYEEIVA
-577 NVFEH
+577 AVFDH

-591 LVQEMIEG
+591 LVQEMVDS

-611 NLGPVVTLGSGGTQ
+611 NLGPVVTVGSGGTQ
-625 VEALQDTTHLV
+625 VEALQDTTHLI

-666 LDSLAN
+666 LASLAN
-672 LITKVGNLVAKRR
+672 LVTKVGNLVAKRR
-685 EVAELDLNPVMVRPD
+685 DVAELDLNPVMVRPD

-708 VKTD
+708 VRTD

>member
-1 MVDAYRLVSMGVQ
+1 MGVQ

-21 PLFDPSSL
+21 PLFDPDSL

-34 SPDSWYSS
+34 SPDSWYAS
-42 RITENLTDYG
+42 RITENLTSYG
-52 YDGDCY
+52 YDGDLY
-58 LVNPNRETAWDR
+58 LVNPNREEAWDR
-70 RCYDAIS
+70 ECYDSVSA
-77 DLPEVVDLAVVVV
+77 LPETVDLVVVVV
-90 PREYVVDVVREAGE
+90 PREYVVDVVRESGE
-104 VGVPAALVITTGF
+104 AGVPAALVITTGF

-131 EATAEEYAI
+131 DATAEEYAI

-167 EPGHIGLASQSGAL
+167 QPGNIGLASQSGAL

-214 VEYMAADPDVEV
+214 VEYMAADPDCEV

-274 SLTGNDEV
+274 SLTGNDAV

-290 GIERL
+290 GIERV
-295 PDIPDLTSRAQ
+295 PDIPDLTTRAQ
-306 AHAAFDPPDSS
+306 AHAAFDPPDSD

-341 DLPQLG
+341 ELPGLA
-347 DGTEEA
+347 DETETA
-353 LLEMEDLLTF
+353 LLEMDDLLTF

-369 VDIRAQG
+369 VDIRAAG
-376 AEVLP
+376 AEVLTE
-381 DVAETLFADDAFDA
+381 VAAELFDDDRFDS

-405 DADADLI
+405 DEEADAI
-412 ADHLL
+412 ADRLL
-417 TVAEMTDAPVIFLW
+417 EIGGMTDDPVIFLW
-431 TGRREPAELD
+431 TGRTEPADLD
-441 DPQPYERVRADYPLF
+441 DPQPYERVRAEYPLF
-456 YEPSKAIDALASLV
+456 YEPGKSIDALASLV

-481 RPPFELDERSPS
+481 RPPFELDDRPS
-493 DLPSDATLTWSQA
+493 ADLPSDSTLTWSQS
-506 TSLLDD
+506 TSLLED
-512 YGIDLPATR
+512 YGLDLPATR
-521 SASSSEEAARYASRI
+521 SATSSEEAARYASGI
-536 GTPVVMKVDSPDIAH
+536 GTPVVMKVDSPDVAH
-551 RNDVGAVRVGVES
+551 RNQVGAVRVGVDS
-564 SAEAQRAYEDIVA
+564 PAEAQRAYEEIVA
-577 NVFEH
+577 NVFEY
-582 DDEATIEGV
+582 DSEATIEGV
-591 LVQEMIEG
+591 LVQEMVDS

-646 ALKRTDLPARFEH
+646 ALNRTDIPDKFDH

-672 LITKVGNLVAKRR
+672 LITKVGNLVAKRGD
-685 EVAELDLNPVMVRPD
+685 VAELDLNPVMVRPE

-708 VKTD
+708 VRTE

>member
-1 MVDAYRLVSMGVQ
+1 M
-14 DTRRKLD
+14 DTRQLD

-42 RITENLTDYG
+42 RIFEHLTGYG
-52 YDGDCY
+52 YDGDLY
-58 LVNPNRETAWDR
+58 LVNPNREEAWDR
-70 RCYDAIS
+70 PCYDGVS

-90 PREYVVDVVREAGE
+90 PRGHVVDVVREAGE
-104 VGVPAALVITTGF
+104 LGIPAALVITTGF

-131 EATAEEYAI
+131 EATAAAYEI

-206 VDQSLVDY
+206 VDQSLADY
-214 VEYMAADPDVEV
+214 VGYMAADPDVEV

-251 TPVLAVKVGSSD
+251 TPVLAVKVGGSD

-290 GIERL
+290 GIERV
-295 PDIPDLTSRAQ
+295 PDVPDLTSRAS
-306 AHAAFDPPDSS
+306 AHAAFDPPDSN

-326 GLATLLADLAEDRGL
+326 GLATLLADLAEERGL
-341 DLPQLG
+341 DLPRLA
-347 DGTEEA
+347 DETERR
-353 LLEMEDLLTF
+353 LLDSDDLLTF

-376 AEVLP
+376 AEILP
-381 DVAETLFADDAFDA
+381 DVADTLFADDGFDA

-405 DADADLI
+405 DEDAAMI

-417 TVAEMTDAPVIFLW
+417 EVAEMTDDPVIFLW
-431 TGRREPAELD
+431 TGRRSPADLD
-441 DPQPYERVRADYPLF
+441 DPQPYERVRAEYPLF
-456 YEPSKAIDALASLV
+456 YEPTKAIDALASLV

-481 RPPFELDERSPS
+481 RPPFELDERPATS
-493 DLPSDATLTWSQA
+493 DLPANSTLPWSRATA
-506 TSLLDD
+506 LLED

-551 RNDVGAVRVGVES
+551 RNHIGAVRVGVDS
-564 SAEAQRAYEDIVA
+564 PSAAQRAYEDIVA
-577 NVFEH
+577 AVFEY

-591 LVQEMIEG
+591 LVQEMVDS

-611 NLGPVVTLGSGGTQ
+611 NLGPVVTVGSGGTQ

-659 EFGPDAS
+659 GFGPDAS

-672 LITKVGNLVAKRR
+672 LVTKVGNLVAKRR
-685 EVAELDLNPVMVRPD
+685 EVAELDLNPVMVRPE

>member
-1 MVDAYRLVSMGVQ
+1 ME
-14 DTRRKLD
+14 TRELD

-42 RITENLTDYG
+42 RITEHLTDYG
-52 YDGDCY
+52 YDGEHY
-58 LVNPNRETAWDR
+58 LVNPNRERAWDR
-70 RCYDAIS
+70 RCYDAIA

-90 PREYVVDVVREAGE
+90 PREHVVDVVREAGE

-117 SEADERGA
+117 SEADEQGA

-131 EATAEEYAI
+131 EATAANYDI

-167 EPGHIGLASQSGAL
+167 EPGQIGLASQSGAL

-274 SLTGNDEV
+274 SLTGNDAV

-295 PDIPDLTSRAQ
+295 PDVPDLTSRAQ
-306 AHAAFDPPDSS
+306 AHAAFDPPDSN

-341 DLPQLG
+341 DLPQLA
-347 DGTEEA
+347 DGTEKT

-405 DADADLI
+405 DSDADLI

-417 TVAEMTDAPVIFLW
+417 TVAEMTDDPVIFLW

-441 DPQPYERVRADYPLF
+441 DPQPYERVRAEYPLF

-481 RPPFELDERSPS
+481 RPPFELDGRSPS
-493 DLPSDATLTWSQA
+493 DLPNDATLTWSRA

-551 RNDVGAVRVGVES
+551 RNEVGAVRVGVES

-685 EVAELDLNPVMVRPD
+685 EVAELDLNPVLVRPE

>member
-1 MVDAYRLVSMGVQ
+1 MG
-14 DTRRKLD
+14 TRELD

-42 RITENLTDYG
+42 RITEHLTDYG
-52 YDGDCY
+52 YDGALY

-70 RCYDAIS
+70 RCYDAIA
-77 DLPEVVDLAVVVV
+77 DLPEVVDLVVVVV
-90 PREYVVDVVREAGE
+90 PREHVVDVVREAGE

-131 EATAEEYAI
+131 EATAAEYDI

-192 EDTHFSHIVSTGNE
+192 EDTHFSHVVSTGNE
-206 VDQSLVDY
+206 VDQSLADY

-306 AHAAFDPPDSS
+306 AHAAFDPPDSN

-326 GLATLLADLAEDRGL
+326 GLATLLADLAEERGL
-341 DLPQLG
+341 DLPELA
-347 DGTEEA
+347 DGTEGA
-353 LLEMEDLLTF
+353 LLEMDDLLTF

-376 AEVLP
+376 AAVLP

-405 DADADLI
+405 DADADMI

-417 TVAEMTDAPVIFLW
+417 DVAEMTDDPVIFLW
-431 TGRREPAELD
+431 TGRKQPADLD
-441 DPQPYERVRADYPLF
+441 DPQPYERVRAEYPLF
-456 YEPSKAIDALASLV
+456 YEPAKSIDALASLV

-481 RPPFELDERSPS
+481 RPPFELDGRGPS
-493 DLPSDATLTWSQA
+493 DLPGDATLTWSRA
-506 TSLLDD
+506 TALLDD
-512 YGIDLPATR
+512 YGVDLPATR

-551 RNDVGAVRVGVES
+551 RNEVGAVRVGVDS
-564 SAEAQRAYEDIVA
+564 PAEAQRAYEDIVA
-577 NVFEH
+577 AVFDH

-599 GVEALVGASQDP
+599 GVEALIGASQDP
-611 NLGPVVTLGSGGTQ
+611 NLGPVVTVGSGGTQ

-672 LITKVGNLVAKRR
+672 LVTKVGNLVAKRR
-685 EVAELDLNPVMVRPD
+685 EVAELDLNPVMVRPE

-708 VKTD
+708 VKTE

>member
-1 MVDAYRLVSMGVQ
+1 ME
-14 DTRRKLD
+14 TRELD

-34 SPDSWYSS
+34 SPNSWYSS
-42 RITENLTDYG
+42 RITEHLVDYG
-52 YDGDCY
+52 YDGELY

-70 RCYDAIS
+70 QCHDAVA
-77 DLPEVVDLAVVVV
+77 DLPEVVDLVVVVV
-90 PREYVVDVVREAGE
+90 PREHVVDVVREAGE

-131 EATAEEYAI
+131 EATAAEYAI

-162 CSREP
+162 CSRKP

-290 GIERL
+290 GIERV
-295 PDIPDLTSRAQ
+295 PDVPDLTSRAQ
-306 AHAAFDPPDSS
+306 AHAAFDPPASN

-341 DLPQLG
+341 DLPRLA

-353 LLEMEDLLTF
+353 LLEMDDLLTF

-381 DVAETLFADDAFDA
+381 AVAEELFADDAFDA

-405 DADADLI
+405 DADADMI
-412 ADHLL
+412 ADNLL
-417 TVAEMTDAPVIFLW
+417 AVAEMTDDPVIFLW
-431 TGRREPAELD
+431 TGRREPAALN
-441 DPQPYERVRADYPLF
+441 DPQPYERVRAEYPLF

-481 RPPFELDERSPS
+481 RPPFELDGQSAAG
-493 DLPSDATLTWSQA
+493 LPSDATLTWSQA

-521 SASSSEEAARYASRI
+521 SATSSEEAARYASRI

-551 RNDVGAVRVGVES
+551 RNEVGAVRVGVES

-577 NVFEH
+577 NVFEY

-611 NLGPVVTLGSGGTQ
+611 NLGPVVTVGSGGTQ

-685 EVAELDLNPVMVRPD
+685 EVTELDLNPVLVRPE

>member
-1 MVDAYRLVSMGVQ
+1 MGAQ
-14 DTRRKLD
+14 DTRRTLD
-21 PLFDPSSL
+21 PLFDPDSL

-34 SPDSWYSS
+34 SPDSWYAS
-42 RITENLTDYG
+42 RITDNLLEYG
-52 YDGDCY
+52 YDGDLY
-58 LVNPNRETAWDR
+58 LVNPNREEAWDR
-70 RCYDAIS
+70 TCHDSIS
-77 DLPEVVDLAVVVV
+77 DLPERVDLAVVVV
-90 PREYVVDVVREAGE
+90 PREVVVDVVREAGE
-104 VGVPAALVITTGF
+104 AEIPAALVITTGF

-131 EATAEEYAI
+131 EETIASYDI
-140 SVAGPNCIG
+140 DVAGPNCIG
-149 LANAQAGTVLTGL
+149 LASARDDLVLTGL

-192 EDTHFSHIVSTGNE
+192 EDTHFSHVVSTGNE

-214 VEYMAADPDVEV
+214 VEYMAADPECEV

-251 TPVLAVKVGSSD
+251 TPVLAVKIGSSD
-263 VAQAAAESHTG
+263 VATEAAESHTG

-290 GIERL
+290 GIERV
-295 PDIPDLTSRAQ
+295 PDIPDLTSRAS

-326 GLATLLADLAEDRGL
+326 GLATLLADLAEERDL
-341 DLPQLG
+341 DMPQLAA
-347 DGTEEA
+347 DTEES
-353 LLEMEDLLTF
+353 LVENDDLLTF

-376 AEVLP
+376 AEILP
-381 DVAETLFADDAFDA
+381 EVAGELFADDNFDA

-405 DADADLI
+405 DEDADMI

-417 TVAEMTDAPVIFLW
+417 EVGRMADDPVIFLW
-431 TGRREPAELD
+431 TGRKKPDELD
-441 DPQPYERVRADYPLF
+441 DPQPYERVREEFPLF
-456 YEPSKAIDALASLV
+456 YEPTKAIDALASLV

-481 RPPFELDERSPS
+481 RPPFELEERTASE
-493 DLPSDATLTWSQA
+493 LPADSTLTWSRA
-506 TSLLDD
+506 TDLLAD

-521 SASSSEEAARYASRI
+521 SATSSEEAARYASQI
-536 GTPVVMKVDSPDIAH
+536 GTPVVMKVDSPDVAH
-551 RNDVGAVRVGVES
+551 RNHIGAVQVGVES
-564 SAEAQRAYEDIVA
+564 PTAAQQAYEEIVGA
-577 NVFEH
+577 VFEH
-582 DDEATIEGV
+582 HPDATIEGV
-591 LVQEMIEG
+591 LVQEMVDS

-625 VEALQDTTHLV
+625 VEALKDTTHLV

-646 ALKRTDLPARFEH
+646 ALRRTDLPARFEH
-659 EFGPDAS
+659 EFGADAS

-685 EVAELDLNPVMVRPD
+685 EVSELDLNPVMVRPE

-708 VKTD
+708 VRTD

>member
-1 MVDAYRLVSMGVQ
+1 M
-14 DTRRKLD
+14 TRQLD

-42 RITENLTDYG
+42 RITDNLLSYG
-52 YDGDCY
+52 YDGDVY
-58 LVNPNRETAWDR
+58 LVNPNREEAWER
-70 RCYDAIS
+70 SCYDTVS
-77 DLPEVVDLAVVVV
+77 DLPEVVDLVVVVV
-90 PREYVVDVVREAGE
+90 PREHVVDVVRESGE

-125 ELEAEL
+125 ELETEL
-131 EATAEEYAI
+131 EATAAEYDI

-162 CSREP
+162 CSRQP
-167 EPGHIGLASQSGAL
+167 EPGYIGLASQSGAL

-192 EDTHFSHIVSTGNE
+192 EDTHFSHVVSTGNE

-274 SLTGNDEV
+274 SLTGNDAV

-290 GIERL
+290 GIERV
-295 PDIPDLTSRAQ
+295 PDVPDLTTRAK
-306 AHAAFDPPDSS
+306 AHAAFDPPDSR

-326 GLATLLADLAEDRGL
+326 GLATLLADLAEERGL
-341 DLPQLG
+341 DLPTL
-347 DGTEEA
+347 DDATETA
-353 LLEMEDLLTF
+353 LLEMDDLLTF
-363 GELHNP
+363 GELRNP
-369 VDIRAQG
+369 VDIRAAG
-376 AEVLP
+376 AEVLTE
-381 DVAETLFADDAFDA
+381 VAAVLFADDNFDA
-395 YVFGIGLSAV
+395 YVFGIGLSMV
-405 DADADLI
+405 DEDADAI
-412 ADHLL
+412 ADRLIEL
-417 TVAEMTDAPVIFLW
+417 GDMTDDPVIFLW
-431 TGRREPAELD
+431 TGRKEPDELD
-441 DPQPYERVRADYPLF
+441 DPQPYERVRAEYPLY
-456 YEPSKAIDALASLV
+456 YEPTKSIDALASLV
-470 RFDEARDRLVG
+470 NFDEARDRLVG
-481 RPPFELDERSPS
+481 RPPFELDEGSRST
-493 DLPSDATLTWSQA
+493 LPTDSALTWSQA
-506 TSLLDD
+506 TALLEE
-512 YGIDLPATR
+512 YGLDLPATR

-551 RNDVGAVRVGVES
+551 RNEVGAVRVGVDS
-564 SAEAQRAYEDIVA
+564 PAEAQRAYEDIVA

-582 DDEATIEGV
+582 DAEATIEGV
-591 LVQEMIEG
+591 LVQEMVDS

-646 ALKRTDLPARFEH
+646 ALNRTDIPARFEH

-672 LITKVGNLVAKRR
+672 LVTKVGNLVAKRR
-685 EVAELDLNPVMVRPD
+685 EVSELDLNPVMVRPD
-700 RSVCVDAF
+700 RSVCVDAYLR
-708 VKTD
+708 TD